1 MLKPATLTA
10 AALLPFLSA
19 CTTPRLADAGALSAI
34 QNVVVIYAENRSFD
48 NMYGLFPGA
57 NGIPGINPTSTGA
70 GAPQRDF
77 NGDVLPVL
85 PPAWGGLTANGQPVT
100 LTQAQS
106 TGLANKPFQIDAG
119 AGVNASGV
127 VVGQDIVPRA
137 LVHRFYN
144 NMMQINGGRNDRFA
158 AYSDAGGLS
167 MGYYDGSRMKLWKL
181 AQQFTLADNFFMGAF
196 GGSFLNHQYLI
207 CACAPVY
214 PNADAADS
222 PAKDSISQIE
232 TDAQGRFVRMAPA
245 ETMPKTVLAGAPRY
259 KRDGNLT
266 PKDANGMFY
275 AVNTMQPAFQPSFN
289 APAADGDAR
298 DADRSK

>member
-19 CTTPRLADAGALSAI
+19 CTTPRVADAGALSAI

-70 GAPQRDF
+70 AAPQRDF

-127 VVGQDIVPRA
+127 VVGQDIVTRD

-144 NMMQINGGRNDRFA
+144 NMMQINGGRNDQFA

-181 AQQFTLADNFFMGAF
+181 AQQYTLADNFFQGAF

-214 PNADAADS
+214 PDADLSAAKPSITLLEQDAAGHLLPRLKVAPSS
-222 PAKDSISQIE
+222 PASALDGPPVFARS
-232 TDAQGRFVRMAPA
+232 
-245 ETMPKTVLAGAPRY
+245 
-259 KRDGNLT
+259 GNLT
-266 PKDANGMFY
+266 PKNYFGDGQFY
-275 AVNTMQPAFQPSFN
+275 AVNTMQPAYQPSAN
-289 APAADGDAR
+289 PPA
-298 DADRSK
+298 